1 MWVHFWAL
9 CSVTLFYVSVFVPVS
24 YCFDDCKFVIS
35 FKMRVQDDSRF
46 VLLSQYCFSS
56 LEPFVFPYKFRI
68 MCSVSV
74 KNTVCIL
81 TGIALN
87 L

>member
-1 MWVHFWAL
+1 M
-9 CSVTLFYVSVFVPVS
+9 SVYVPVS
-24 YCFDDCKFVIS
+24 YCFDDCSFVIS
-35 FKMRVQDDSRF
+35 FTIRAHDASGF

-56 LEPFVFPYKFRI
+56 LEPFVFPYNFRI
-68 MCSVSV
+68 IFSVSV
-74 KNTVCIL
+74 KNTVGIL